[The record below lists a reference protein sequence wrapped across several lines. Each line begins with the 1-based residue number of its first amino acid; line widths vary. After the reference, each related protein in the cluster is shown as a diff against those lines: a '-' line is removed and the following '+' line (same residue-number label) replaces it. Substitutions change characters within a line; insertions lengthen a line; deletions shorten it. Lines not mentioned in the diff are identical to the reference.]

1 MKIGFLGAGNM
12 ASAILGGMVTSK
24 AFLGK
29 DLFVFDR
36 HPEKMEDLEARYGV
50 QNTESME
57 ALAETVDVLVLSIKP
72 KGFAAILPQ
81 LAPIVK
87 EKGSFIISIAAGK
100 TLAFLEEGLGFSA
113 PLARVMP
120 NINATVSESM
130 TAYCCNDNVQKE
142 QKQLLKTMCESFGK
156 AVELSEAQF
165 PLFGVIA
172 GSAPA
177 FSYLYMDALA
187 RAAVK
192 HGMPKAQA
200 LEIAAQMTLGSA
212 KQILESD
219 KHPMELVDKVC
230 SPGGTTI
237 EGVESLQADGFEA
250 AVHRA
255 VDVTLEKDSK
265 I

>member
-12 ASAILGGMVTSK
+12 ASAILEGMVHSGK
-24 AFLGK
+24 FEGK
-29 DLFVFDR
+29 DLFAFDR
-36 HPEKMEDLEARYGV
+36 HEEKLQKLQNELGIDVASDAEDLIEK
-50 QNTESME
+50 
-57 ALAETVDVLVLSIKP
+57 VDVLVLAIKP
-72 KGFAAILPQ
+72 KGFPEVLPALAASLQ
-81 LAPIVK
+81 KKNTFVL
-87 EKGSFIISIAAGK
+87 SIAAGK
-100 TLAFLEEGLGFSA
+100 TLSFIEGFIGSL
-113 PLARVMP
+113 PIARIMP

-130 TAYCCNDNVQKE
+130 TAYCCNAAVSEE
-142 QKQLLKTMCESFGK
+142 QKSLVKTMCESFGN
-156 AVELSEAQF
+156 AMELSEAMF

-177 FSYLYMDALA
+177 FTYMYIDALA

-192 HGMPKAQA
+192 HGMPKKTA

-212 KQILESD
+212 KQILNSD
-219 KHPMELVDKVC
+219 KHPMELTDNVC

-255 VDVTLEKDSK
+255 VDKTLEKDSK